1 MSNRL
6 IVYIYVTKCAE
17 IWCPILLIMTLNTYL
32 WFYCFLAPQNTK
44 ECRDGKLFNLSNTK
58 ISMAFCQSP
67 SEKKPRQQ
75 VIKRAIYADN

>member
-1 MSNRL
+1 MCRNLVSHFTYHDTEHL
-6 IVYIYVTKCAE
+6 SVV
-17 IWCPILLIMTLNTYL
+17 LLLPSPSL
-32 WFYCFLAPQNTK
+32 LQNTK